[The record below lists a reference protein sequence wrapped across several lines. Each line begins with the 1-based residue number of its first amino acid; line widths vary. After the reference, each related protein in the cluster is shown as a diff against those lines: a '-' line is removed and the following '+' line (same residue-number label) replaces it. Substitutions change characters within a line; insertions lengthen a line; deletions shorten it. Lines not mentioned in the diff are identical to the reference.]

1 MSTRIILFVLGKQ
14 VKTVSV
20 SPTMASETVWD
31 TALYSRLS
39 SLVSILV
46 NRCAALYRTRRI
58 SARFSEGNEAE
69 INQFRSD
76 ISPMMVSNLQ
86 EQVAELG
93 FSRCVSFHNLIAH
106 FPSLSLCS
114 LNLFASPLSLGHFIS
129 QKQSLGGGEDN
140 HTLLSLMRGVLTQHF
155 IWSTPALTH
164 TTYGVVL
171 LLVPT
176 DSTLTWS
183 IYYESS

>member
-1 MSTRIILFVLGKQ
+1 MCIINLVLGKQ

-76 ISPMMVSNLQ
+76 IGLWFQPTRR
-86 EQVAELG
+86 VAELD

-106 FPSLSLCS
+106 FPGLSLCS
-114 LNLFASPLSLGHFIS
+114 LNLFASPLSLGHLFLINN
-129 QKQSLGGGEDN
+129 L
-140 HTLLSLMRGVLTQHF
+140 RGC
-155 IWSTPALTH
+155 
-164 TTYGVVL
+164 
-171 LLVPT
+171 
-176 DSTLTWS
+176 
-183 IYYESS
+183 